1 MQKNGN
7 TRRQE
12 KSTLPKY
19 IHVIGYVK
27 PERNGYVAICVN
39 LSLFAQGRTQT
50 SALNKLRKAIDIY
63 LRQAAKNYADEW
75 EKYTNRPAPK
85 SILAEFEN
93 LARTVLEQSE
103 MSRKASAKAKKPKK
117 TASKKTK
124 PQVPNL
130 TFTGAAQKKV
140 MHRPQI
146 F

>member
-1 MQKNGN
+1 MKKSGN
-7 TRRQE
+7 TRKQE
-12 KSTLPKY
+12 KDPLPKY

-39 LSLFAQGRTQT
+39 LSLFAQGRTQA
-50 SALNKLRKAIDIY
+50 SALKKLRKAIDIY
-63 LRQAAKNYADEW
+63 LRQVAKNHADEW

-103 MSRKASAKAKKPKK
+103 MSRKAAAKARKPKK

-124 PQVPNL
+124 PQVPYL
-130 TFTGAAQKKV
+130 TFTDAAQIS
-140 MHRPQI
+140 PAYT
-146 F
+146 